1 MAFKYELLE
10 SLGVLSE
17 SASGWTK
24 ELNIVSYN
32 DHEGKY
38 DLRQWAPDH
47 EKMAKGI
54 TLSKEEVRALRDLLN
69 SLDLD

>member
-32 DHEGKY
+32 DQEGKY

-47 EKMAKGI
+47 EKWPRELPYPRRKFAP
-54 TLSKEEVRALRDLLN
+54 
-69 SLDLD
+69 

>member
-32 DHEGKY
+32 DQEGKY

-54 TLSKEEVRALRDLLN
+54 TLTKEELVALRDLLN